1 MPFMGMLQTI
11 LLRIQSMVWISRRLP
26 RIAGSVSAV
35 FCFILLA
42 IAAAPV
48 SAQVTLPCLFAD
60 HMVLQRANHVPV
72 WGRASAGENVQ
83 VTLGTAQGEAVADQD
98 GRWRAY
104 LDLAK
109 QGNGPFQLV
118 IQAKNRISIS
128 DVLVGEV
135 WLAGG
140 QSNMEVGLAGTIG
153 YAKEVAASENPNL
166 REFKVKKAG
175 SAIPED
181 NCTGAWVAAS
191 PQTSGNFS
199 AVGYYFGSTLQRSL
213 KVPVGVINSSY
224 GGSPLETWMSPEL
237 LQQFPSIKENAQQLM
252 QDSASYPERVKQYH
266 LDYDAWQAK
275 YHREDKPLK
284 SNATPPD
291 MSPDHTA
298 KIVLP
303 GDITGGDPTLANG
316 GAAWISRTVELPEIS
331 AGVTIKFH
339 EGKIRDFDQ
348 LYWNDVR
355 VGYTTA
361 TESNSI
367 HSSNRNE
374 EARRYDI
381 PGGLVKAGKNRVT
394 IRVFNPVAPPQMV
407 EIPRID
413 SGDIPLDGPWQMKID
428 FVEPEIDAVGRSTF
442 PHIPADAPA
451 DGFVPTR
458 LFNAMIHPLIPYS
471 MRGIIWYQG
480 ESNVGRGFEYRTT
493 FPALIQD
500 WRNQWGLGAIPFY
513 FCQIANF
520 QAHPT
525 QPQESKMAEL
535 RESQSLALALPNT
548 GQAVTIDLG
557 EESDI
562 HFRDKQ
568 SVGLR
573 LARIAIAKTY
583 HGHVPWSGP
592 VYDHMKIEGSA
603 IRIFFDHA
611 DGGLVGHTIPA
622 TYKQR
627 SSFDKSVPLVRP
639 TPNSQLEGFAICG
652 SDRKWHWANAK
663 IDGETVVVSSPD
675 VQKPVAVRYAWA
687 DNPITNLYNGAG
699 LPATPFRT
707 DDFPL
712 ITQDKH
718 Y

>member
-1 MPFMGMLQTI
+1 MT
-11 LLRIQSMVWISRRLP
+11 WISRRSL
-26 RIAGSVSAV
+26 RMAGVIAATHCLIV
-35 FCFILLA
+35 LA
-42 IAAAPV
+42 IAVAPV

-60 HMVLQRANHVPV
+60 HMILQRANHVPV
-72 WGRASAGENVQ
+72 WGKASAGEHVQ
-83 VTLGTAQGEAVADQD
+83 VTLGTAHGEVIADQD

-104 LDLAK
+104 LDLAN
-109 QGNGPFQLV
+109 QANGPFQLA
-118 IQAKNRISIS
+118 IQAKNRINLS

-153 YAKEVAASENPNL
+153 YEKEVATSENQNL
-166 REFKVKKAG
+166 REFKVKKSG
-175 SAIPED
+175 SATPED
-181 NCTGAWVAAS
+181 NCTGSWSVAS
-191 PQTSGNFS
+191 PQTSGSFS
-199 AVGYYFGSTLQRSL
+199 AVDYYFGKVLQHAL
-213 KVPVGVINSSY
+213 KVPVGLINSSY
-224 GGSPLETWMSPEL
+224 GGTSLEPWMSPEL
-237 LQQFPSIKENAQQLM
+237 IQQLPLIKENAQQLM
-252 QDSASYPERVKQYH
+252 QASASYPERVKQYH

-284 SNATPPD
+284 SLATPPD

-298 KIVLP
+298 KVVLP
-303 GDITGGDPTLANG
+303 GDITGGDTTLANG
-316 GAAWISRTVELPEIS
+316 GAVWISRTVELPEIS
-331 AGVTIKFH
+331 AGVSIKFH

-367 HSSNRNE
+367 HSSNHSE

-394 IRVFNPVAPPQMV
+394 IRVFNPVAPPLMV

-413 SGDIPLDGPWQMKID
+413 SGDIPLNGPWQMKVD
-428 FVEPEIDAVGRSTF
+428 FVEPAIDAVGRNTF

-451 DGFVPTR
+451 EGSVPAY

-471 MRGIIWYQG
+471 MRGVIWYQG
-480 ESNVGRGFEYRTT
+480 ESNVGRGYEYRNT

-500 WRNQWGLGAIPFY
+500 WRKQWGLGAIPFY

-520 QAHPT
+520 QAHPS

-535 RESQSLALALPNT
+535 RESQSLALSLPNT
-548 GQAVTIDLG
+548 GEVITIDVG
-557 EESDI
+557 EETEI
-562 HFRDKQ
+562 HYRDKQ

-573 LARIAIAKTY
+573 LARLAIAKTY
-583 HGHVPWSGP
+583 HGNVPWSGP
-592 VYDHMKIEGSA
+592 VYDHQKIEGNS

-611 DGGLVGHTIPA
+611 EGGLVAHTIPS
-622 TYKQR
+622 TYKLR

-639 TPNSQLEGFAICG
+639 SPSSQLEGFAICG

-663 IDGETVVVSSPD
+663 IDGKTVVVSSPD
-675 VQKPVAVRYAWA
+675 VQAPIAVRYAWA
-687 DNPITNLYNGAG
+687 DNPITNLYNAAE